1 MTHSVRVA
9 GPLVLTSALLVLTGC
24 GGGGGGPSSPTGT
37 ATVQGQVLKEPTVQ
51 LPAARSSFWEAMRAS
66 VARREGPAHGG
77 QPVPVPGVTVMASV
91 NGQDMGSRTTDAAGR
106 LRFDGIP
113 AGMVAPV
120 AISPSNT
127 PCS

>member
-51 LPAARSSFWEAMRAS
+51 LPAARSSFWRQCGRPWHDAKAT
-66 VARREGPAHGG
+66 AHGG